1 MAELIKITDELY
13 EIRGE
18 ASVYV
23 FKDKK
28 IVIGTGFPFER
39 EEIKKKFQE
48 IMDPEEIKTVVFTHL
63 HMDHCGNFGLFKNAR
78 LYASRKEI
86 EDFDKDPLG
95 TVLDKQTAKD
105 LKTVKLFPIEEAGED
120 SGLGDFTIIETP
132 GHTRGSISLLYKNK
146 ILFSGD
152 TLFRH
157 GYVGRTDLPTSVPEK
172 LAESVSKLKKLKIE
186 IFCPGHNY

>member
-1 MAELIKITDELY
+1 MAELVKITDELY

-28 IVIGTGFPFER
+28 IVIGTGFTFER
-39 EEIKKKFQE
+39 EEIKKLLQE
-48 IMDPEEIKTVVFTHL
+48 IADPDGIKTVIFTHL
-63 HMDHCGNFGLFKNAR
+63 HMDHCGNFCLFKNAKF
-78 LYASRKEI
+78 YASKKEI
-86 EDFDKDPLG
+86 EDFNRDSMG
-95 TVLDKQTAKD
+95 TVLDEQTAKD
-105 LKTVKLFPIEEAGED
+105 LKTVKLLPIEEARED
-120 SGLGDFTIIETP
+120 TGLGDFTIIETP
-132 GHTRGSISLLYKNK
+132 GHTRGSISLLYKDK

-157 GYVGRTDLPTSVPEK
+157 GYVGRTDLPTSVPDK
-172 LAESVSKLKKLKIE
+172 LAESVSKLKKLKFE

>member
-1 MAELIKITDELY
+1 MVETIELTEELY

-28 IVIGTGFPFER
+28 IIIGTGFPFER
-39 EEIKKKFQE
+39 DGIKKAVQKL
-48 IMDPEEIKTVVFTHL
+48 IDPAEIKTVIFTHL
-63 HMDHCGNFGLFKNAR
+63 HMDHCGNFSLFKNAK
-78 LYASRKEI
+78 LYASKKEI
-86 EDFDKDPLG
+86 EDFNNDPFG
-95 TVLDKQTAKD
+95 TVLDRQTAKD
-105 LKTVKLFPIEEAGED
+105 LKTANLSPIEEAG
-120 SGLGDFTIIETP
+120 LGDFEVIETP
-132 GHTRGSISLLYKNK
+132 GHTRGSISLLYKKK

-157 GYVGRTDLPTSVPEK
+157 GYVGRTDLPTSVPGK
-172 LAESVSKLKKLKIE
+172 LEESVKKLKQLKFE